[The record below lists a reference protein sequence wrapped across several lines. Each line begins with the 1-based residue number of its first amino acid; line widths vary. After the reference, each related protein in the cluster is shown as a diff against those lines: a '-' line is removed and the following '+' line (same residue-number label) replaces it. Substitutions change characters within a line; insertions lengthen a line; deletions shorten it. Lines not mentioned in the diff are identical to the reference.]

1 MEIGTKIKKRREN
14 NDLTQDELA
23 EKLGISKSALWNYEN
38 NKRDIPLDILIKCS
52 NILDENF
59 IEYALEFVNV
69 SSSNNKKADA
79 NTNLDEEIEKK
90 KNIIKE
96 LNDAIKKLKNL
107 KTLHKKTIEIQEE
120 LIKNQEEML
129 EIQRKNINDGK
140 EILAGNPAFMKELAK
155 MIFSYAKE
163 NNLIKV
169 NPNAEEIYIKP
180 LVSIKP
186 LEEE

>member
-14 NDLTQDELA
+14 IDLTQDELA

-69 SSSNNKKADA
+69 SNSNKIKADA

-90 KNIIKE
+90 KNTIKE
-96 LNDAIKKLKNL
+96 LLYDIEKLKNL
-107 KTLHKKTIEIQEE
+107 KTLYQETIDIQEK
-120 LIKNQEEML
+120 LIKNQKEMIKRH
-129 EIQRKNINDGK
+129 EQYKD
-140 EILAGNPAFMKELAK
+140 PVFMKEIADRV
-155 MIFSYAKE
+155 FEYAKE
-163 NNLIKV
+163 NNLIEVTSNGKKI
-169 NPNAEEIYIKP
+169 NIKKE
-180 LVSIKP
+180 LK
-186 LEEE
+186 EEE

>member
-1 MEIGTKIKKRREN
+1 MEIGLKIKKSREN
-14 NDLTQDELA
+14 FGLTQDELA
-23 EKLGISKSALWNYEN
+23 EKLGVSKSALWNYEN

-52 NILDENF
+52 NILNENF

-69 SSSNNKKADA
+69 SNSNKIKDDA

-90 KNIIKE
+90 KNTIKE
-96 LNDAIKKLKNL
+96 LIDDIEKLKNL
-107 KTLHKKTIEIQEE
+107 KKLHKETIEIQEE

-140 EILAGNPAFMKELAK
+140 EILAENPVFMKELADK
-155 MIFSYAKE
+155 LFSYAKE

-169 NPNAEEIYIKP
+169 TSDAKINIEKEK
-180 LVSIKP
+180 
-186 LEEE
+186 E